1 MLEFVVTDLHRER
14 PAATDYYGVL
24 LGLNCNFAIRLDDQ
38 VLFEEAE
45 FPVLEFV
52 EQLADWLAESPEP
65 SANFS
70 YESIESDVEDLVWIR
85 RSDRGW
91 QLGSAIHDSA
101 AHNPFT
107 LDELRR
113 GLTEFS
119 GHLIAMVSRSLG
131 LDVSD
136 FITGEARRRHQAG
149 LH

>member
-1 MLEFVVTDLHRER
+1 MLEFVVTDLHHER

-24 LGLNCNFAIRLDDQ
+24 LGLNCRFSIRLDHQ
-38 VLFEEAE
+38 ALFEEAE

-65 SANFS
+65 AANFS

-85 RSDRGW
+85 RTNRGW
-91 QLGSAIHDSA
+91 RLGSAIHDSV

-107 LDELRR
+107 LDELR
-113 GLTEFS
+113 GALSQLNT
-119 GHLIAMVSRSLG
+119 HLAALARRDLD

-136 FITGEARRRHQAG
+136 YITGEARRRHEAG

>member
-1 MLEFVVTDLHRER
+1 MLEFVTTDLHHER

-24 LGLNCNFAIRLDDQ
+24 LGLNCNFAIRLDHQ

-70 YESIESDVEDLVWIR
+70 YESIESDVEDMVWIR
-85 RSDRGW
+85 WSDRGW
-91 QLGSAIHDSA
+91 RLGSAIHDSV

-113 GLTEFS
+113 ALTELND
-119 GHLIAMVSRSLG
+119 HLVALASRTLG

-136 FITGEARRRHQAG
+136 YITGEARRRHQAG